1 MAKKASG
8 SNDKKGT
15 DNKKGKAKTEED
27 GEEKQTKVTGFEL
40 VVRSISSIFFKG
52 KSALKAANAVNVRHI
67 LCEKHS
73 RSTEALEKIKVSLL
87 QSYYY
92 KS

>member
-40 VVRSISSIFFKG
+40 VVRSIGSIFCRER
-52 KSALKAANAVNVRHI
+52 V
-67 LCEKHS
+67 
-73 RSTEALEKIKVSLL
+73 LL
-87 QSYYY
+87 RQPAP
-92 KS
+92 